1 MYSCFYVCSVF
12 TVFFLYLIGCLM
24 FLIFVYL
31 HCSCYVYRLQCG
43 SSFKRLAPGIQ
54 IARHTGWVSR
64 KEFSNTSRSF
74 WICVISKL
82 IRFSM
87 QIAIS
92 NPNRE
97 VLLTLSRSGVVE
109 MIGKEWYF
117 VRVHDA
123 LQVCLQHVQS
133 LKETP
138 NTAGSVV
145 EDRPSLFRRLQER
158 RADDSSISQLESGG
172 RTQPISIDSD
182 PQLEPLLSRKSWN
195 KLETFTTALL
205 PIF

>member
-1 MYSCFYVCSVF
+1 MQFQMLQEV
-12 TVFFLYLIGCLM
+12 LDYLWYD
-24 FLIFVYL
+24 FVL
-31 HCSCYVYRLQCG
+31 
-43 SSFKRLAPGIQ
+43 
-54 IARHTGWVSR
+54 
-64 KEFSNTSRSF
+64 FS
-74 WICVISKL
+74 L
-82 IRFSM
+82 

-138 NTAGSVV
+138 KTTDSGL
-145 EDRPSLFRRLQER
+145 EDRPSFFRRLLKR
-158 RADDSSISQLESGG
+158 REDDSTIAQLESGDG
-172 RTQPISIDSD
+172 TSPICVESD
-182 PQLEPLLSRKSWN
+182 PQSEPLLSRKSWSA
-195 KLETFTTALL
+195 LGTFPTALL
-205 PIF
+205 PVFLQGSACNCIVFWSHLFAIVQVWFVSFVIMGFLFVKMQMSSITTVAYNV